1 MGDFIRILERE
12 AKLSSLYV
20 EADDIRQQVTDLKN
34 SIARYIL
41 NYKDLEK
48 AFEQDGLHV
57 GYDVYEDYD
66 GYYEDFTKLL
76 AFILNNG
83 MDK

>member
-1 MGDFIRILERE
+1 MNNFTRILERE
-12 AKLSSLYV
+12 VKLSCLYT
-20 EADDIRQQVTDLKN
+20 ETDDIRQQIIDLKSN
-34 SIARYIL
+34 IARYIL

-48 AFEQDGLHV
+48 DFAQDDLHM

-76 AFILNNG
+76 AFVLNNG